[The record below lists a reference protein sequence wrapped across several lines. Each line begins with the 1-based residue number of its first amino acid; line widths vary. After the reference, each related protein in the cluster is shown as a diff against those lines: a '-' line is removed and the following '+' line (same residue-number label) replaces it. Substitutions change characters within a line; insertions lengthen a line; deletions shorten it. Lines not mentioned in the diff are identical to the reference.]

1 MSKSGSE
8 LSLARLIVYA
18 LPAIPLAALTLP
30 LYILVPTFYTETLG
44 LSLGAVGGAL
54 LLVRIIDAVNDPII
68 GIGADKLR
76 IGFGRRRTLFALSL
90 PITALAA
97 LMIFW
102 PPIDATALYLAFWG
116 CVLSIGYTAALI
128 PFYAWGAEM
137 AGDYQTRTT
146 IVGWREALTLTG
158 TLIAIA
164 LPFAL
169 GTENA
174 EQFHGLA
181 LLAVF
186 VAIALPLFGFLTVW
200 KVPEPIEHS
209 RQKVQLLAGFKY
221 LRGNGPFVRL
231 IAAFFINGLANGIP
245 ATLFL
250 YFVSDY
256 LGAPDMRGPLLFL
269 YFLCGIAGIPLA
281 NYLARRTSK
290 HRAWAY
296 GMLAATIIFAFTPL
310 LSEGDILAFAII
322 SALTGFLVAFDLSI
336 PPAIQAD
343 VIDIDTAQSG
353 EQRSGTYFAAWSL
366 ATKLSLALAV
376 GFAFPLLGAFG
387 FQPDSDAP
395 QTGTA
400 LTALAITYAWVP
412 AVLKLGAITLVWNF
426 PLDEAKQKELRRQIE
441 GAGDPVQHA
450 SV

>member
-1 MSKSGSE
+1 MSKSASSI
-8 LSLARLIVYA
+8 SLTRIIAYA

-44 LSLGAVGGAL
+44 LSLGAVGAAL
-54 LLVRIIDAVNDPII
+54 LFVRIIDALNDPLI
-68 GIGADKLR
+68 GVFADKTR
-76 IGFGRRRTLFALSL
+76 NRFGRRRTLFAISL

-97 LMIFW
+97 FMVFW
-102 PPIDATALYLAFWG
+102 PPVSATPLYLAFWG
-116 CVLSIGYTAALI
+116 AVLSIGYTAALI

-137 AGDYQTRTT
+137 AGDYRTRTN
-146 IVGWREALTLTG
+146 IVGWREGFTLLG

-169 GTENA
+169 GTDNA
-174 EQFHGLA
+174 DGFHGLA

-186 VAIALPLFGFLTVW
+186 IAIMLPFLGVLTIW
-200 KVPEPIEHS
+200 MVPEPPEHTKQVIS
-209 RQKVQLLAGFKY
+209 LREGLKHFK
-221 LRGNGPFVRL
+221 NNKPFLRL

-269 YFLCGIAGIPLA
+269 YFLCGIAGVPLA
-281 NYLARRTSK
+281 NYVAKRTSK

-310 LSEGDILAFAII
+310 LSEGDIFAFAII
-322 SALTGFLVAFDLSI
+322 AALTGLLVGFDLSM

-343 VIDIDTAQSG
+343 VIDIDTASSG

-387 FQPDSDAP
+387 FQPESDTP
-395 QTGTA
+395 QTATA
-400 LTALAITYAWVP
+400 LSALAITYAWVP
-412 AVLKLGAITLVWNF
+412 AVLKLGAIALVWNF
-426 PLDEAKQKELRRQIE
+426 PLNEEMQRALRAKIE
-441 GAGDPVQHA
+441 DRA
-450 SV
+450 